1 MNAREDEVLAEIQR
15 IVTVTLE
22 GTESVTPADQLVDCE
37 VLDSLGLI
45 TLAIGLENRF
55 RVRLSEED
63 ARGIETFADVI
74 ELVNRRRAEA
84 QR

>member
-1 MNAREDEVLAEIQR
+1 MTEREQEVLTEIQK
-15 IVTVTLE
+15 ILTVSLE
-22 GTESVTPADQLVDCE
+22 ATETVTPADRLADNE

-63 ARGIETFADVI
+63 APWIETFGDVI
-74 ELVNRRRAEA
+74 GLVNQRRTEA
-84 QR
+84 GK

>member
-1 MNAREDEVLAEIQR
+1 MTEREQEVLTEIQK
-15 IVTVTLE
+15 ILTVSLE
-22 GTESVTPADQLVDCE
+22 ATETVTPADRLADNE

-63 ARGIETFADVI
+63 APRIETFGDVI
-74 ELVNRRRAEA
+74 GLVNQRRTEA
-84 QR
+84 GK

>member
-1 MNAREDEVLAEIQR
+1 MNAREEEVLAEIQQ
-15 IVTVTLE
+15 ILTVTLE
-22 GTESVTPADQLVDCE
+22 GTESVTPADHLVDCE

-55 RVRLSEED
+55 RVRLSEKD
-63 ARGIETFADVI
+63 APGIETFADVI
-74 ELVNRRRAEA
+74 ALVNRRRAET